1 MKPLTRD
8 FADEGQHFSNSYSN
22 TRHLLFGYLMSFAMR
37 IRFCNEGSFQPR
49 SIAHARQIAYLF
61 ALQRNRNHGMKITMK
76 AAGVRIPRNIV
87 SEDAVSKPRM
97 HKPMTTSVQ

>member
-1 MKPLTRD
+1 M
-8 FADEGQHFSNSYSN
+8 F
-22 TRHLLFGYLMSFAMR
+22 FAMR

-76 AAGVRIPRNIV
+76 AAGARIPRNIV

-97 HKPMTTSVQ
+97 HKTMMTSVQ